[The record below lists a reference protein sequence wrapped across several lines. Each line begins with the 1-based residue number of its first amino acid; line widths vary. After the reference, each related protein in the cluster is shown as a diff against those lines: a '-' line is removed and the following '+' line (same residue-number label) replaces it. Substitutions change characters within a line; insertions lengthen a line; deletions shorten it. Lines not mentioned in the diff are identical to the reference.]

1 MARVLGFVFGFE
13 LGLFAGEEPES
24 VAARSDGGGE
34 AVRSDG
40 FAERRADGLE
50 SDGHFFWRR
59 EIFFLLKK
67 LLF

>member
-24 VAARSDGGGE
+24 VAASSDGGGE

-50 SDGHFFWRR
+50 SDGHFFLEKRDV
-59 EIFFLLKK
+59 FSC
-67 LLF
+67 